1 MAELFTNPLA
11 DAVIINL
18 LSAGIYLVLGVIL
31 ISLLMRIISSFLRDK
46 DVKNML
52 SRIGVEQHGLDIIL
66 SASRLYLY
74 FMLFLIVLGRLG
86 ISSVLTDLIIVL
98 LVVSV
103 IGIILLALRNIIPN
117 AAAGVYMSST
127 KMINKGD
134 RIRVDKFEGVVEE
147 TTLINTVLKRK
158 GEEKIIIPNALLI
171 KKEVVKK

>member
-18 LSAGIYLVLGVIL
+18 LSAGIYLVLGIIL
-31 ISLLMRIISSFLRDK
+31 ISLFMRIISSFLRDK
-46 DVKNML
+46 DMKNML
-52 SRIGVEQHGLDIIL
+52 SRIGIKEQGLDIIL